1 MGKRRLIASGCG
13 MPIIRDMAGRGG
25 GEEKERGTNI
35 TAPVEVDIPTD
46 ARPTSPESGK
56 PTLTELPSVFFR

>member
-1 MGKRRLIASGCG
+1 